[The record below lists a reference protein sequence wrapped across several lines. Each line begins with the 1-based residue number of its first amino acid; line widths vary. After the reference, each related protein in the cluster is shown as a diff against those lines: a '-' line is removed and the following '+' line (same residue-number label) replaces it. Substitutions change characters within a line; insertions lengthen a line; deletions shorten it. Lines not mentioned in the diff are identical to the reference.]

1 MKHLADKIDL
11 QAKRLMNER
20 KILESEKNHFKD
32 FLIQNSRGSEPFVTY
47 NFKKY
52 FAKSM
57 NPSSNPTS
65 NKF

>member
-1 MKHLADKIDL
+1 MDLLNWNQKKIH
-11 QAKRLMNER
+11 N
-20 KILESEKNHFKD
+20 FKD
-32 FLIQNSRGSEPFVTY
+32 SLKPNNGGLEPFVTY

>member
-1 MKHLADKIDL
+1 MKYLADKIDL
-11 QAKRLMNER
+11 QEKRLMNER
-20 KILESEKNHFKD
+20 KIKESEKNHFKD
-32 FLIQNSRGSEPFVTY
+32 FLNQNNRGSEPFVT
-47 NFKKY
+47 FKKY